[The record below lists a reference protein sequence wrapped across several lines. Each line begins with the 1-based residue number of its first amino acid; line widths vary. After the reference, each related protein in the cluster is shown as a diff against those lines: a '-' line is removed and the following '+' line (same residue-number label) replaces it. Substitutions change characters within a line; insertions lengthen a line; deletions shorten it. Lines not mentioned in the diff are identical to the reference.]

1 MILIGV
7 VVLVVVV
14 VVVVGAVERRK
25 GNYAF
30 RIHKLQKRSQTL
42 IAQILSIQ
50 EDVDYLSLYDG
61 KEEEGQARKIATQAA
76 EANEIAVST
85 AEQLRLLLRRSR
97 NLFDVS
103 DLYVDIGIQEE
114 QLERGE
120 ELYISAMKGMQKL
133 GGGGRH

>member
-1 MILIGV
+1 MILVGVLALVFVGV
-7 VVLVVVV
+7 VVF
-14 VVVVGAVERRK
+14 GTVERRK

-42 IAQILSIQ
+42 IAEILAMQ

-61 KEEEGQARKIATQAA
+61 KEEEGQARKIATQSAQ
-76 EANEIAVST
+76 ANEIAVST

-97 NLFDVS
+97 NLFDIR

-120 ELYISAMKGMQKL
+120 ELYTSAMNGMKKL
-133 GGGGRH
+133 GDGGRH

>member
-42 IAQILSIQ
+42 IAEILAMQ

-61 KEEEGQARKIATQAA
+61 KEEEGQARKIATQVAQ
-76 EANEIAVST
+76 ANEIAVST

-97 NLFDVS
+97 NLFDVT

-120 ELYISAMKGMQKL
+120 ELYTSAMNGMQKL